1 MSETIS
7 RAETIY
13 NDTLER
19 IGKERDFYKKH
30 VDSGSFGKESI
41 FKIVLEATERIDRE
55 YDIGN
60 ITEENRNELIRKLQ
74 LETSKKS
81 AASLMFIFFFSFKTL
96 MNSSIE
102 VSITLSSIQ
111 SKYVEYYILLSF

>member
-74 LETSKKS
+74 LETSK
-81 AASLMFIFFFSFKTL
+81 
-96 MNSSIE
+96 SISRRKINGE
-102 VSITLSSIQ
+102 NTVTDLYDLEAEI
-111 SKYVEYYILLSF
+111 